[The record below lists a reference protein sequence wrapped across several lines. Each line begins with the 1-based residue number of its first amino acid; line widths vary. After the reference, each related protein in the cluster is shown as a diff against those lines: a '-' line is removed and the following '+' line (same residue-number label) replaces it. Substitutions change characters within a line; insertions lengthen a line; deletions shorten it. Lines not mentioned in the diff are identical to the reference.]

1 MFSNITFTIG
11 KKLGV
16 LAFTAA
22 LGIASLIAFFIITER
37 SLVLEERKSSV
48 RQAVEAAHNIL
59 IYNHSLASKGVMSE
73 EDAKRNAIA
82 TIKAFRYG
90 DGEYFWINDMAPRMV
105 MHPIKPDLDG
115 KDLSQNKDPK
125 GKLLFMEFV
134 KTVQKSEAG
143 FVFYMWPMPGSD
155 VDVEKVSYVKGFAPW
170 GWVVG
175 SGVYLDK
182 INAMV
187 IKRSYSFL
195 VFAVVTMI
203 VLLVICLYVSRSIT
217 RPMGHAIKVAQSVA
231 AGDLSTRIE
240 VRNRNETGQ
249 LMQALK
255 EMNASLSRT
264 VEQVR
269 IGADTIAA
277 ASGQVAAGN
286 FDLSSRTDMQ
296 ARSLADTAST
306 MKRLTDTVNQNAENA
321 RQADQLAV
329 SASQVAIKGGEVVT
343 QVIQTMG
350 SINDSSKKIVDI
362 IGVIDGIAFQTN
374 ILALNAAVEAA
385 RAGEQGKGFAVVA
398 TEVRS
403 LAQRSSAAAKE
414 IKSLI
419 GDSVEKVDV
428 GSKLVDQA
436 GATMDDIVASVKRV
450 NDIMGEIT
458 AASREQSE
466 GIDQVNNAIA
476 QMNEVTQQNTMLVEQ
491 AAAAAES
498 MQDEARS
505 MTDLISVFK
514 FGGAHT
520 MTDTAPATP
529 SASVTSLPRKFG
541 AAVLE
546 LPAEKR
552 GRRIAN
558 G

>member
-1 MFSNITFTIG
+1 MLSNMTFTIG

-16 LAFTAA
+16 LAATAA
-22 LGIASLIAFFIITER
+22 LGIAALIAFFVITER
-37 SLVLEERKSSV
+37 TLVLEERKSSV

-59 IYNHSLASKGVMSE
+59 VYNHSLAEKGVMSE

-105 MHPIKPDLDG
+105 MHPIKPELDG
-115 KDLSQNKDPK
+115 KDLSQNKDPT

-134 KTVQKSEAG
+134 KTVKASEAG

-170 GWVVG
+170 GWIVG

-187 IKRSYSFL
+187 ITRSYSFL
-195 VFAVVTMI
+195 VFAFVTMA
-203 VLLVICLYVSRSIT
+203 VLLCICYFVSRSIT
-217 RPMGHAIKVAQSVA
+217 RPLGHAIKVAQSVA
-231 AGDLSTRIE
+231 AGDLSTHID

-249 LMQALK
+249 LMQALRD
-255 EMNASLSRT
+255 MNASLSRT

-286 FDLSSRTDMQ
+286 LDLSARTDMQ
-296 ARSLADTAST
+296 ARSLAETAST
-306 MKRLTDTVNQNAENA
+306 MRRLTDTVSQNSEHA
-321 RQADQLAV
+321 RQADQLAI
-329 SASQVAIKGGEVVT
+329 SASEVAIKGGEVVT

-350 SINDSSKKIVDI
+350 SINESSKKIVDI

-414 IKSLI
+414 IKTLI

-466 GIDQVNNAIA
+466 GIEQVNQAISR
-476 QMNEVTQQNTMLVEQ
+476 MDEVTQQNTLLVEQ

-498 MQDEARS
+498 MQEEARS
-505 MTDLISVFK
+505 MTELISVFK
-514 FGGAHT
+514 FGSRA
-520 MTDTAPATP
+520 DTPLVRDITP
-529 SASVTSLPRKFG
+529 TASVTPLPRRNTQQMLEQQ
-541 AAVLE
+541 AATQ
-546 LPAEKR
+546 
-552 GRRIAN
+552 GRHIAN

>member
-1 MFSNITFTIG
+1 MFSNMTFTIG

-16 LAFTAA
+16 LAATAA
-22 LGIASLIAFFIITER
+22 LGILLLIAFFVVTER
-37 SLVLEERKSSV
+37 SLVLEERKASV

-59 IYNHSLASKGVMSE
+59 VYNHSLAAKGVISE
-73 EDAKRNAIA
+73 EDAKRNAMA
-82 TIKAFRYG
+82 AIKAFRYG
-90 DGEYFWINDMAPRMV
+90 DGDYFWINDMQPKMV
-105 MHPIKPDLDG
+105 MHPIKPELDG

-125 GKLLFMEFV
+125 GKPLFVEFV
-134 KTVQKSEAG
+134 EMVKKNEAG
-143 FVFYMWPMPGSD
+143 FVFYMWPMPGTD

-175 SGVYLDK
+175 TGVYLDK
-182 INAMV
+182 INSMV
-187 IKRSYSFL
+187 WKRSISFL
-195 VFAVVTMI
+195 IFAFVTMG
-203 VLLVICLYVSRSIT
+203 VLLVICYFVSRSIT
-217 RPMGHAIKVAQSVA
+217 RPMAHAIRVAQSVA
-231 AGDLSTRIE
+231 AGDLSTTIE

-255 EMNASLSRT
+255 DMNASLART

-269 IGADTIAA
+269 TGAHTIAA

-296 ARSLADTAST
+296 ARALADTAST
-306 MKRLTDTVNQNAENA
+306 MKHLTDTVDQNAGNA
-321 RQADQLAV
+321 QQANQLAA
-329 SASQVAIKGGEVVT
+329 SASEVATKGGAVVT
-343 QVIQTMG
+343 QVIATMG

-398 TEVRS
+398 TEVRN

-419 GDSVEKVDV
+419 GDSVEKVDI
-428 GSKLVDQA
+428 GSRLVDQA
-436 GATMDDIVASVKRV
+436 GATMDEIVASVKRV
-450 NDIMGEIT
+450 TDIMSEIT
-458 AASREQSE
+458 AASQEQSH
-466 GIDQVNNAIA
+466 GIDLVNRAIA
-476 QMNEVTQQNTMLVEQ
+476 EMNEVTQQNAQLVEQ

-498 MQDEARS
+498 MQEEAGNLAG
-505 MTDLISVFK
+505 LINVFK
-514 FGGAHT
+514 FGGSEVREP
-520 MTDTAPATP
+520 APVVPLRQT
-529 SASVTSLPRKFG
+529 
-541 AAVLE
+541 VLNDA
-546 LPAEKR
+546 PQV
-552 GRRIAN
+552 RRIAN

>member
-1 MFSNITFTIG
+1 MFSSMTFTIG

-16 LAFTAA
+16 LAATAA
-22 LGIASLIAFFIITER
+22 LGILSLIAFFVVTER
-37 SLVLEERKSSV
+37 ALVLEERKASV

-59 IYNHSLASKGVMSE
+59 VYNQSLAAKGVMSE
-73 EDAKRNAIA
+73 EDAKRNAMA

-90 DGEYFWINDMAPRMV
+90 DGEYFWINDMQPKMV
-105 MHPIKPDLDG
+105 MHPIKAELDG

-134 KTVQKSEAG
+134 KMVKQSEAG

-182 INAMV
+182 INSMV
-187 IKRSYSFL
+187 VARSFSFL
-195 VFAVVTMI
+195 IFALVTMGA
-203 VLLVICLYVSRSIT
+203 LLVICYFVSRSIT
-217 RPMGHAIKVAQSVA
+217 RPMSHAIRVAQSVA
-231 AGDLSTRIE
+231 AGDLSTKIE

-255 EMNASLSRT
+255 DMNASLSRT

-269 IGADTIAA
+269 TGAHTIAA

-296 ARSLADTAST
+296 ARALADTASN
-306 MKRLTDTVNQNAENA
+306 MKHLTDTVDQNADHA
-321 RQADQLAV
+321 RQANQLAA
-329 SASQVAIKGGEVVT
+329 SASEVAIKGGSVVT
-343 QVIQTMG
+343 QVIDTMG

-398 TEVRS
+398 TEVRN

-414 IKSLI
+414 IKALI
-419 GDSVEKVDV
+419 SDSVNKVDS
-428 GSKLVDQA
+428 GSRLVDQA
-436 GATMDDIVASVKRV
+436 GATMDEIVASVKRV
-450 NDIMGEIT
+450 TDIMGEIS
-458 AASREQSE
+458 AASQEQSN
-466 GIDQVNNAIA
+466 GIEQVNRAIA
-476 QMNEVTQQNTMLVEQ
+476 EMNEVTQQNAQLVEQ

-498 MQDEARS
+498 MQEEAGNLAG
-505 MTDLISVFK
+505 LINVFK
-514 FGGAHT
+514 FGGAEAHASAVV
-520 MTDTAPATP
+520 MPLRQAAQVNYVKTD
-529 SASVTSLPRKFG
+529 VNK
-541 AAVLE
+541 V
-546 LPAEKR
+546 
-552 GRRIAN
+552 RRIAN

>member
-16 LAFTAA
+16 LALTAA
-22 LGIASLIAFFIITER
+22 LGIASLITFFIVTER
-37 SLVLEERKSSV
+37 TLVLEERKSSV

-59 IYNHSLASKGVMSE
+59 AYNYSLAAKGVMTE
-73 EDAKRNAIA
+73 ADAQRNAIE

-90 DGEYFWINDMAPRMV
+90 DGEYFWINDMQPRMI
-105 MHPIKPDLDG
+105 MHPIKPALDG

-125 GKLLFMEFV
+125 GKPLFMEFV
-134 KTVQKSEAG
+134 KTVKAQEAG

-182 INAMV
+182 INSMV
-187 IKRSYSFL
+187 LARSLNFL
-195 VFAVVTMI
+195 IFALVTMGA
-203 VLLVICLYVSRSIT
+203 LLTICLFVSRSIT
-217 RPMGHAIKVAQSVA
+217 RPMSHAIRVAQSVA
-231 AGDLSTRIE
+231 AGDLSMRIE

-255 EMNASLSRT
+255 DMNASLMRT

-269 IGADTIAA
+269 IGTHTIAA
-277 ASGQVAAGN
+277 ASGQVASGN
-286 FDLSSRTDMQ
+286 FDLSARTDMQ

-306 MKRLTDTVNQNAENA
+306 MRHLTDTVNQNADSA
-321 RQADQLAV
+321 RQANQLAA
-329 SASQVAIKGGEVVT
+329 SASEVAIKGGDVVT
-343 QVIQTMG
+343 QVIDTMG
-350 SINDSSKKIVDI
+350 SINASSKKIVDI

-385 RAGEQGKGFAVVA
+385 RAGEQGRGFAVVA
-398 TEVRS
+398 TEVRN

-414 IKSLI
+414 IKLLI
-419 GDSVEKVDV
+419 GDSVEKVEV
-428 GSKLVDQA
+428 GSRLVDQA

-450 NDIMGEIT
+450 TDIMGEIT
-458 AASREQSE
+458 AASRDQSD
-466 GIDQVNNAIA
+466 GIDQVNRAIA
-476 QMNEVTQQNTMLVEQ
+476 EMNEVTQQNATLVEQ

-498 MQDEARS
+498 MQDEAGNLS
-505 MTDLISVFK
+505 QVVSVFK
-514 FGGAHT
+514 FGRAEPVSNVLL
-520 MTDTAPATP
+520 AREA
-529 SASVTSLPRKFG
+529 SSVTSLPRKAQTAIAPP
-541 AAVLE
+541 AAQSV
-546 LPAEKR
+546 
-552 GRRIAN
+552 RRIAN

>member
-1 MFSNITFTIG
+1 MFSNMTFTIG

-16 LAFTAA
+16 LAATAA
-22 LGIASLIAFFIITER
+22 LGILSLIAFFVVTER
-37 SLVLEERKSSV
+37 ALVLEERKASV

-59 IYNHSLASKGVMSE
+59 VYNHSLAAKGVMSE
-73 EDAKRNAIA
+73 DDAKRNAMA

-90 DGEYFWINDMAPRMV
+90 DGEYFWINDMQPKMV

-134 KTVQKSEAG
+134 DTVKKSESG

-182 INAMV
+182 INSMV
-187 IKRSYSFL
+187 VKRSFSFL
-195 VFAVVTMI
+195 IFAFITMG
-203 VLLVICLYVSRSIT
+203 VLLVICYFVSRSIT
-217 RPMGHAIKVAQSVA
+217 RPMGHAIRVAQSVA
-231 AGDLSTRIE
+231 AGDLSTQIE

-255 EMNASLSRT
+255 DMNASLSRT

-269 IGADTIAA
+269 TGAHTIAA

-296 ARSLADTAST
+296 ARALADTAST
-306 MKRLTDTVNQNAENA
+306 MKHLTDTVDQNADSA
-321 RQADQLAV
+321 RQANQLAA
-329 SASQVAIKGGEVVT
+329 SASEVAIKGGSVVT
-343 QVIQTMG
+343 QVIETMG

-398 TEVRS
+398 TEVRN

-414 IKSLI
+414 IKALI
-419 GDSVEKVDV
+419 GDSVEKVDI
-428 GSKLVDQA
+428 GSRLVDQA
-436 GATMDDIVASVKRV
+436 GATMDEIVASVKRV
-450 NDIMGEIT
+450 TDIMGEIT
-458 AASREQSE
+458 AASREQST
-466 GIDQVNNAIA
+466 GIDQVNRAIA
-476 QMNEVTQQNTMLVEQ
+476 EMNEVTQQNAQLVEQ

-498 MQDEARS
+498 MQEEAGNLAG
-505 MTDLISVFK
+505 LINVFK
-514 FGGAHT
+514 FGNEAPRPGAVV
-520 MTDTAPATP
+520 TP
-529 SASVTSLPRKFG
+529 LRAASPR
-541 AAVLE
+541 LS
-546 LPAEKR
+546 
-552 GRRIAN
+552 GRDAQPEPRRLAN